1 MTSHLVVTSGW
12 AHAPCLP
19 PVILDGRNLYKD
31 PRPMEEPGFGYR
43 CVGPTVQKVRAPWT
57 TELFRTLPL
66 FGTTTDG
73 GVDIGWH
80 GPVTLGR
87 F

>member
-43 CVGPTVQKVRAPWT
+43 CVGPTVQKVRA
-57 TELFRTLPL
+57 L
-66 FGTTTDG
+66 DH
-73 GVDIGWH
+73 GVVPDAPALRYDNGW
-80 GPVTLGR
+80 R
-87 F
+87 R